1 VPSIM
6 QINKK
11 VPAELERIVNHALAR
26 DPAQRYQTARD
37 LGLELTRF
45 MFKFGVP
52 VSTFEIGQLVQGAMK
67 ERQRQRPLQPSI
79 IDKLIEEALFEFTSL
94 TDDKGAPA
102 GQAKPASPSGTQ
114 RASAPAASGYVD
126 VGSWIDE
133 IAGGS
138 KAGDAALRAAMPPGV
153 MEGNLAALEDE
164 PERAS
169 ESPAVMAAKA
179 HSSSD
184 SSIPPSSGRQRMS
197 PTPSAP
203 PLVAPELEARSGGT
217 KIGVVVALLVVVA
230 AGAAA
235 WFTHL
240 IPHP

>member
-1 VPSIM
+1 
-6 QINKK
+6 
-11 VPAELERIVNHALAR
+11 
-26 DPAQRYQTARD
+26 
-37 LGLELTRF
+37 

-102 GQAKPASPSGTQ
+102 GQTKPITPSGKQ
-114 RASAPAASGYVD
+114 RVSSSAPVAGYVD

-138 KAGDAALRAAMPPGV
+138 KPGDDALRAAMPPGV

-164 PERAS
+164 PERAP
-169 ESPAVMAAKA
+169 ESPAVLAARA
-179 HSSSD
+179 QSSPD
-184 SSIPPSSGRQRMS
+184 SSIPPSSGRVS
-197 PTPSAP
+197 PAPSAP

-217 KIGVVVALLVVVA
+217 KIGVVVALLVVAA

>member
-1 VPSIM
+1 
-6 QINKK
+6 
-11 VPAELERIVNHALAR
+11 
-26 DPAQRYQTARD
+26 
-37 LGLELTRF
+37 
-45 MFKFGVP
+45 
-52 VSTFEIGQLVQGAMK
+52 MK

-94 TDDKGAPA
+94 TDDKGAAP
-102 GQAKPASPSGTQ
+102 GQSKAPTPFGRQ
-114 RASAPAASGYVD
+114 RASAPAAGYVD

-133 IAGGS
+133 IAGGT
-138 KAGDAALRAAMPPGV
+138 KPHADLRAAVPPSF

-164 PERAS
+164 PERAA

-179 HSSSD
+179 YPSSGSSS
-184 SSIPPSSGRQRMS
+184 SAPPSSARQGA

-203 PLVAPELEARSGGT
+203 PLVAPELENRSGGT

>member
-1 VPSIM
+1 MGMRNPIVPLSVLIGLTACSLGPAYADPPNGPSLA
-6 QINKK
+6 QGVPPRRP
-11 VPAELERIVNHALAR
+11 VPAVVPRMELVDDATQPLPTFAHQGRRFVLGEMCIR
-26 DPAQRYQTARD
+26 D
-37 LGLELTRF
+37 
-45 MFKFGVP
+45 
-52 VSTFEIGQLVQGAMK
+52 S
-67 ERQRQRPLQPSI
+67 
-79 IDKLIEEALFEFTSL
+79 FEFTSL
-94 TDDKGAPA
+94 TDDKGAPG
-102 GQAKPASPSGTQ
+102 GQAKATSPSGTQ

-179 HSSSD
+179 HSSSGPG
-184 SSIPPSSGRQRMS
+184 SAPPSSGRQRPS

-203 PLVAPELEARSGGT
+203 PLVAAELETRSGGT